1 MSISTSLSELQDVL
15 NTHGLIAGLKFMNAR
30 VPHRFTAVYQL
41 SDAYLRRLGYV
52 DKEGGLGLDSAKVPF
67 KDSFCELA
75 VSQGLLLVT
84 DSAADARLHQRP
96 NPFMI
101 GSYVGLPL
109 STEPGMLYGT
119 FCHYDTCSQ
128 PLGDDELLFMQQA
141 SELLTRYCLQPG
153 VPLDTLA
160 TA

>member
-1 MSISTSLSELQDVL
+1 MSTSTSLLELQDML
-15 NTHGLIAGLKFMNAR
+15 NTQGLTAALKFMNAR

-52 DKEGGLGLDSAKVPF
+52 DKDGGLGPESAKVPF

-75 VSQGLLLVT
+75 VSKGLLLVT
-84 DSAADARLHQRP
+84 DSTADVRLPQLP

-109 STEPGMLYGT
+109 SIEPGMLYGT
-119 FCHYDTCSQ
+119 FCHYDTCSH
-128 PLGDDELLFMQQA
+128 PLSDDELLFLQQA
-141 SELLTRYCLQPG
+141 SQLLTRYCLQPG
-153 VPLDTLA
+153 VPLDALA